1 MKEQV
6 TVIPSDQTIIIDGTA
21 LPCEFQ
27 SQTQGLHA
35 LQWRNGTG
43 EMEIIL
49 DGNITNVPVTDYDS
63 EVQPYVDIWQAR
75 YDELNTPHVPT
86 LDEIKAAGL
95 NELEAAFNTA
105 SQEAH
110 CTSSAGFEIDAD
122 EIANRNIEGLVLVM
136 QAGETT
142 LFRAYDNSFHEV
154 TREQLEI
161 MRKEIVINSQYL
173 YQAKWTIEAQIM
185 QAQTAQAVA
194 DIGISADTIAALANT
209 LKAQA
214 MEAANG
220 EVGAENAET
229 A

>member
-1 MKEQV
+1 MKYGIVENHKF
-6 TVIPSDQTIIIDGTA
+6 ILIDDDLQRLRNT
-21 LPCEFQ
+21 LPFMPGFKE
-27 SQTQGLHA
+27 
-35 LQWRNGTG
+35 
-43 EMEIIL
+43 
-49 DGNITNVPVTDYDS
+49 TDIATYEDS
-63 EVQPYVDIWQAR
+63 EIEQG
-75 YDELNTPHVPT
+75 YDGVWYEKGFAPKKPLEEAKSAKLT
-86 LDEIKAAGL
+86 
-95 NELEAAFNTA
+95 ELETAFNLA
-105 SQEAH
+105 SKEAH
-110 CTSSAGFEIDAD
+110 CTSSSGFEIDAD

-173 YQAKWTIEAQIM
+173 YQAKWTFEAQIM

-194 DIGISADTIAALANT
+194 DIDISADTIAALADT

-220 EVGAENAET
+220 NDAMGTSDATNAT
-229 A
+229 TNKVYL

>member
-1 MKEQV
+1 MKKALIDINDMVVDTAETEFPVHPSLIWVNAPDEVKVGYAYKNGQF
-6 TVIPSDQTIIIDGTA
+6 IP
-21 LPCEFQ
+21 PEK
-27 SQTQGLHA
+27 
-35 LQWRNGTG
+35 
-43 EMEIIL
+43 
-49 DGNITNVPVTDYDS
+49 
-63 EVQPYVDIWQAR
+63 
-75 YDELNTPHVPT
+75 PT
-86 LDEIKAAGL
+86 LDELKQ
-95 NELEAAFNTA
+95 NKLEAVKTAFLAA
-105 SQEAH
+105 SETAH
-110 CTSSAGFEIDAD
+110 CMSSVGFEIDAD

-154 TREQLEI
+154 TREQLEV

-194 DIGISADTIAALANT
+194 DIDISADTIASLADT

-220 EVGAENAET
+220 EE
-229 A
+229 

>member
-43 EMEIIL
+43 EMEIIM

-63 EVQPYVDIWQAR
+63 QVQPYVDIWQAR

-86 LDEIKAAGL
+86 LEEAKAAGL
-95 NELEAAFNTA
+95 NELEAAFNLA
-105 SQEAH
+105 SEEAH
-110 CTSSAGFEIDAD
+110 CPSTVGFDIDAN
-122 EIANRNIEGLVLVM
+122 ETANRNIEGLVLVM

-194 DIGISADTIAALANT
+194 DIGISADAIAALANT
-209 LKAQA
+209 LKAA
-214 MEAANG
+214 KAN
-220 EVGAENAET
+220 ETGAENAE
-229 A
+229 AS